1 MEEKTELTPGPK
13 KMAED
18 TAPKEE
24 ERQALSHH
32 LRVIPDRNS
41 DGKDD
46 DVPKKIKRASSGDD
60 EPEAPM
66 GNEQPKDAKPELEA
80 DPVADADR
88 ELEPEDAPKIESSV
102 ASKKTEALQ
111 DERAEKSASLSKGR
125 TPAEGAAETPA
136 GANATDAAAAK
147 EVSKPK
153 PPRPSLSS
161 LFFRDKPLF
170 AIDIGWRSIKV
181 LQLDHRTDK
190 FSVLGYGV
198 SDFDQSVM
206 SDGVIVDV
214 DALAVVVRELLAKKV
229 HGRITTRRASLTI
242 PSKRCFIRSMSVPV
256 VAAKDLMS
264 AVQLEVEQYIPMLL
278 KELYL
283 DYEIIARTKDE
294 ISLLV
299 VAVPKRILDSYLAL
313 GRAVGLEV
321 VAIEPTITANARLF
335 AELERANMPTILID
349 FGSNSSDVMVFD
361 QTLVTASMVN
371 GGGDTFTEQIAKQLG
386 VEHREAHFIKTK
398 YGLTKSL
405 TQQDAVGALQPA
417 LEQLQQE
424 IKRILRYYSER
435 VNNQRQIQQIVIMGG
450 GANMPGLSEYLT
462 DTLRLPTRQ
471 FASWQMIDFNDRG
484 THPANDKYI
493 YATVAGSALLKPVE
507 LYK

>member
-13 KMAED
+13 KMAD
-18 TAPKEE
+18 KDATPKEE
-24 ERQALSHH
+24 EQALSHH
-32 LRVIPDRNS
+32 LRIIPDHS
-41 DGKDD
+41 DD
-46 DVPKKIKRASSGDD
+46 DDDAPKKGKSNASKED
-60 EPEAPM
+60 EPAIPSDK
-66 GNEQPKDAKPELEA
+66 PKNAKPELEA
-80 DPVADADR
+80 DPDPEPKPNTPSKAEPAGGTQEVKELNDSDADK
-88 ELEPEDAPKIESSV
+88 PTPAPASDIPAEDAVPDKPA
-102 ASKKTEALQ
+102 ASAAEA
-111 DERAEKSASLSKGR
+111 K
-125 TPAEGAAETPA
+125 PAEAQDPL
-136 GANATDAAAAK
+136 K
-147 EVSKPK
+147 SKL
-153 PPRPSLSS
+153 PRPSFSS

-170 AIDIGWRSIKV
+170 AIDVGWTSIKV
-181 LQLDHRTDK
+181 LQLDHRAGK

-198 SDFDQSVM
+198 SDFDQSVI
-206 SDGVIVDV
+206 SDGVITDV
-214 DALAVVVRELLAKKV
+214 EALAAIVRDLLAKKI
-229 HGRITTRRASLTI
+229 HGRLTTKRVSLTI
-242 PSKRCFIRSMSVPV
+242 PSKRCFIRSMSVPA
-256 VAAKDLMS
+256 VASKDLMS

-299 VAVPKRILDSYLAL
+299 VAVPRRILDSYLAL
-313 GRAVGLEV
+313 GHALGLEV

-335 AELERANMPTILID
+335 AELEQSNMPTILID
-349 FGSNSSDVMVFD
+349 FGSTSSDVMVFD
-361 QTLVTASMVN
+361 QTLVTASMVS
-371 GGGDTFTEQIAKQLG
+371 GGGDTFTEQIARQLG

-405 TQQDAVGALQPA
+405 TQQDAVNALQPA

-471 FASWQMIDFNDRG
+471 FASWQKIDFNDRG